1 MTRRGLIGAL
11 LGAATMDP
19 ERLLWVPGQRV
30 ISIPKPVVV
39 GHTMYVRKPMRFSP
53 IAGCI
58 PIQKQINEINTQMI
72 EITET
77 WWRYRA

>member
-19 ERLLWVPGQRV
+19 ERLLWVPGAKV
-30 ISIPKPVVV
+30 ISIPKPVVAR
-39 GHTMYVRKPMRFSP
+39 HTMYVRKPMRFSP

-58 PIQKQINEINTQMI
+58 PINNQINAMNTGMV

-77 WWRYRA
+77 WWRFRA